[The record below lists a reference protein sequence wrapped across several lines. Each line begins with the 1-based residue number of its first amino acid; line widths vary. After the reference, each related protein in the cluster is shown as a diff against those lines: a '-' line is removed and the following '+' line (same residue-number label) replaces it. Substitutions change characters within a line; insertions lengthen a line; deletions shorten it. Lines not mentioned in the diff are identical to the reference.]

1 MPFIKGTKTTYASP
15 NTIRHQAVEI
25 DNTAIIHDYADN
37 PAIGAQAFELQV
49 PEYKNYLVQI
59 LEFVIGNP
67 IGTVIGSYVVDV
79 RKDCSANR
87 EDIELVVDGGRALL
101 DPVAGATSVAIPGLA
116 GEIYRIE
123 KRYFGPLIEGVDFN
137 YLLTGGFELLGGST
151 FEAPGGDGDVY
162 FIQFFAPG
170 ITASPDIII
179 TVDGTEPT
187 DPADGTT
194 EYRNIALKD
203 KPGRLVQRGFG
214 ANRQLYLPEI
224 AIYPDGGFDLLGGKT
239 FSSGDVYF
247 WQPYPVI
254 CTTVESTSGGSGL
267 SGEVIIDA
275 DTAYDIAHK
284 NKVIVFR
291 GADESLITYTLPDIE
306 TFPAFLPIRFEAAN
320 GEQIYGCIKTF
331 GTDEMDAVL
340 PNQVSPTKL
349 YVAKGE
355 HAVLMKGGTGGS
367 WVWRV
372 IEMPRGYDNLGEE
385 ALSSGII
392 RNAAKKEGQDVSK
405 VNYARIWDWVQENES
420 TVKVITEAEWDTETE
435 VINPVT
441 LAPFNIKLDCHKF
454 ADIDADTFRFPDDRE
469 FHYRI
474 GNHTD
479 GNTSEAVMDD
489 NKAHDHEAF
498 DVLTG
503 KYYGK
508 LVRTTTVGEVRTAGS
523 ADATTGEVDIITAKQ
538 MTRPGV
544 AEVRVRAVNKI
555 SFIRY

>member
-170 ITASPDIII
+170 ITANPDTII
-179 TVDGTEPT
+179 TVDGAEPT

-214 ANRQLYLPEI
+214 TNRQLFLPEI
-224 AIYPDGGFDLLGGKT
+224 AIHPDGGFDLLDGKT
-239 FSSGDVYF
+239 FTSGDVYF

-254 CTTVESTSGGSGL
+254 CTTTESTTGSGSL
-267 SGEVIIDA
+267 SGEVIIA
-275 DTAYDIAHK
+275 EDTAYDIAHK

-291 GADESLITYTLPDIE
+291 GADETLITYTLPDIE
-306 TFPAFLPIRFEAAN
+306 TFPAFLPMRFEFAN

-331 GTDEMDAVL
+331 TGNEIDAVV
-340 PNQVSPTKL
+340 PNQVTTTKL
-349 YVAKGE
+349 YGARGE
-355 HAVLMKGGTGGS
+355 HAVLMKGGTEGS

-372 IEMPRGYDNLGEE
+372 LEMPRGYDNLGEE

-392 RNAAKKEGQDVSK
+392 RNAAKKEGQNASK
-405 VNYARIWDWVQENES
+405 INYARIWDWVQANES
-420 TVKVITEAEWDTETE
+420 TVKVITEAEWDTETA
-435 VINPVT
+435 VVNPVT
-441 LAPFNIKLDCHKF
+441 LLPFNIKLDCHKF

-489 NKAHDHEAF
+489 NKRHDHEYF
-498 DVLTG
+498 EVLTG
-503 KYYGK
+503 KYYGN
-508 LVRTTTVGEVRTAGS
+508 LVRSTTAGEVRTAGS
-523 ADATTGEVDIITAKQ
+523 ADATTGEVDIIESKRMARVGADQ
-538 MTRPGV
+538 V
-544 AEVRVRAVNKI
+544 YVRAVNKI